1 MTFPTA
7 APDPTAVMGRRVVA
21 ALIDITLVVGLL
33 LVVWFSQAVNEPL
46 PAGATYG
53 ATCTALTKELGTTT
67 PCVELGSRVY
77 YVGDADRAATIS
89 WGFVVATFLI
99 FGVIQGLTGRT
110 VGKVIIGLR
119 TVGEDGHVPGVGRG
133 ILRGLFWLVDGPFV
147 LFLPI
152 GIVGFICAL
161 TTPGHRRVGDMAS
174 RTFVVTKAAA
184 GAPVVVP
191 GLTVPSPVGAFVHQP
206 EPQWDEA
213 RGAYILWDSDQQA
226 WLVWEEPTRRW
237 VVIPGR
243 KTP

>member
-1 MTFPTA
+1 MTFPTD

-21 ALIDITLVVGLL
+21 ALIDVTLVVGLL
-33 LVVWFSQAVNEPL
+33 LVVWFGQAVNEPL
-46 PAGATYG
+46 PAGAAYG
-53 ATCTALTKELGTTT
+53 ATCTDLTEDLRANTQ
-67 PCVELGSRVY
+67 CVELGSRVY
-77 YVGDADRAATIS
+77 YVSDPDRAATIS
-89 WGFVVATFLI
+89 LGFLVTTFLI

-110 VGKVIIGLR
+110 VGKVIMGLR
-119 TVGEDGHVPGVGRG
+119 TVGEDGHVPGIGRG

-174 RTFVVTKAAA
+174 HTFVITKAAA
-184 GAPVVVP
+184 GVPVVVP

-206 EPQWDEA
+206 GPQWDEA
-213 RGAYILWDSDQQA
+213 RGAYIQWDPDQQA

-237 VVIPGR
+237 VVIPER
-243 KTP
+243 KQP